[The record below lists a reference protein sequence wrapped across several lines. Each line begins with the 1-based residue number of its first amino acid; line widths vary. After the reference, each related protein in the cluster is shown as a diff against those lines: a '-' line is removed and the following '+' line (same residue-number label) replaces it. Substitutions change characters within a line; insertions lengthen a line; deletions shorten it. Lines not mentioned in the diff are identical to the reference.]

1 MDKCSSLKFCSI
13 LVILLQALTVCLFHR
28 TVYPKIAVSDTVP
41 VDDALW
47 TLVIVNGL
55 ARTIDFAAQSLLKN
69 VVLENLPCDV
79 LIAMDEKD
87 SYSTSIQELLK
98 PYLLTRPF
106 TVNPQCVSGESACAH
121 IEFRLTYAGLQS
133 VTNFSKYSYLVNIRT
148 DAFIGVSLCVSC
160 LHGTGSEL
168 RFGENFQGFS
178 RKLSQRLDRSSL
190 PMRDLL
196 YYYIVG
202 GSSDLFAYSF
212 LNNTHS
218 PHCPDHEDVNCSPR
232 SPWCPASLG
241 QCLIT
246 QQTKHIKDYLQT
258 LPPSAFTTLRDV
270 QHELRKVH
278 SRFPMIY
285 LAGASWLRFGEANL
299 MKRHLLDQVDHYGR
313 SFNEVG
319 FQIEASKTNYRRI
332 NEAQVR
338 LSIWNLKERG
348 VNVTMVEMLNFVDYQ
363 MSFWKE
369 SKFKP
374 LSKNFKQLST
384 IALSREIGVFLLR
397 SDFINPPSPALL
409 H

>member
-1 MDKCSSLKFCSI
+1 
-13 LVILLQALTVCLFHR
+13 
-28 TVYPKIAVSDTVP
+28 
-41 VDDALW
+41 
-47 TLVIVNGL
+47 
-55 ARTIDFAAQSLLKN
+55 
-69 VVLENLPCDV
+69 
-79 LIAMDEKD
+79 
-87 SYSTSIQELLK
+87 
-98 PYLLTRPF
+98 
-106 TVNPQCVSGESACAH
+106 
-121 IEFRLTYAGLQS
+121 
-133 VTNFSKYSYLVNIRT
+133 
-148 DAFIGVSLCVSC
+148 
-160 LHGTGSEL
+160 
-168 RFGENFQGFS
+168 
-178 RKLSQRLDRSSL
+178 
-190 PMRDLL
+190 
-196 YYYIVG
+196 
-202 GSSDLFAYSF
+202 
-212 LNNTHS
+212 
-218 PHCPDHEDVNCSPR
+218 
-232 SPWCPASLG
+232 
-241 QCLIT
+241 
-246 QQTKHIKDYLQT
+246 
-258 LPPSAFTTLRDV
+258 
-270 QHELRKVH
+270 
-278 SRFPMIY
+278 MIY